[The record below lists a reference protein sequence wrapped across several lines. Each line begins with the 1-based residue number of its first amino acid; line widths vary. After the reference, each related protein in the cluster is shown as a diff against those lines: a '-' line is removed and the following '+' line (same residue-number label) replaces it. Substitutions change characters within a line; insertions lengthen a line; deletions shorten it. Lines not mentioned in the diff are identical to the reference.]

1 MLKKTLLIAL
11 ISFTLCQSLI
21 GAYEEQEINLN
32 YTSILAPI
40 NRVKQDLTETKEYS
54 ESSYNFY
61 PLSFYTQESEGINSK
76 IFLAV
81 QSKGS
86 SDIDLYAYVIHSD
99 YNTDELTVLQDFKVR
114 SEDDTEKFSKNEM
127 YQEKIKDG
135 LSRYFFEERLS
146 IVNFSLEKYYKN
158 IFNHVSFYLVSA
170 RVGKKKQ
177 VENLVLIERE
187 DRTFEVAAHLK
198 LN

>member
-86 SDIDLYAYVIHSD
+86 SDIDLYAYRRKPFF
-99 YNTDELTVLQDFKVR
+99 LR
-114 SEDDTEKFSKNEM
+114 SACFM
-127 YQEKIKDG
+127 
-135 LSRYFFEERLS
+135 RL
-146 IVNFSLEKYYKN
+146 K
-158 IFNHVSFYLVSA
+158 
-170 RVGKKKQ
+170 
-177 VENLVLIERE
+177 
-187 DRTFEVAAHLK
+187 
-198 LN
+198 